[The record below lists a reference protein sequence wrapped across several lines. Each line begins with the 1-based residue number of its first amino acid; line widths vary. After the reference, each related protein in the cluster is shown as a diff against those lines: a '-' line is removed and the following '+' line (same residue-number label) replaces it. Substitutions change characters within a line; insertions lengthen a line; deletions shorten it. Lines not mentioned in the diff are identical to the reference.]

1 MSVNV
6 PLRKVYAY
14 DLLSAGAIGCRVD
27 AALESALRSGH
38 LVGGQIRVALDGQVI
53 YQRDIGVFDTVN
65 GAPVTAESIFRLSCL
80 SRLLVSVG
88 AMALVENGHLSLD
101 EDIRRWLPDFTPLLA
116 DGSQAIITA
125 RQLLSHCAG
134 FARRLPAEASSPA
147 LTYQDASV
155 ADDSHLPN
163 TLRQLGQIALRH
175 RPGSAWGYS
184 MATDVLGAVI
194 AQITGGSLETALQQH
209 VTGPL
214 RLRNTG
220 YTLADRQRPGPVFV
234 NGKPVYP
241 LRDGMLSTADDY
253 LLLLEALRQGG
264 GVLLSKVLIGEM
276 AAIQTGDLDLEGW
289 PGRGFG
295 LGFTVLRDPVAADSP
310 ESMGTWRLHSACGH
324 CWFVDPLKRLSAVA
338 LTNTAGNTT
347 DSALALL
354 LRNAVY
360 GV

>member
-6 PLRKVYAY
+6 PLRTVYAY

-38 LVGGQIRVALDGQVI
+38 LVGGQVRVALDGQII
-53 YQRDIGVFDTVN
+53 YQRDVGVLD
-65 GAPVTAESIFRLSCL
+65 PVHGTPVAADSLFRLSCL
-80 SRLLVSVG
+80 SRLLVSVA
-88 AMALVENGHLSLD
+88 AMALVEDGRLSLD

-116 DGSQAIITA
+116 DGGLAVITV

-134 FARRLPAEASSPA
+134 LPRRLPAASASA
-147 LTYQDASV
+147 VAYQDASV
-155 ADDSHLPN
+155 ADDAQLPI
-163 TLRQLGQIALRH
+163 TLRQLGMTPLRH

-184 MATDVLGAVI
+184 MASDVLGAVI
-194 AQITGGSLETALQQH
+194 ARLTGGSLEAALQRY
-209 VTGPL
+209 VIGPL
-214 RLRNTG
+214 QLRSTG
-220 YTLADRQRPGPVFV
+220 YTVANHQRPGPVFV
-234 NGKPVYP
+234 NGQPVHP
-241 LRDGMLSTADDY
+241 LKDGMLGSADDY
-253 LLLLEALRQGG
+253 LLVLEALRQGG

-276 AAIQTGDLDLEGW
+276 AAIQTGDLQLQGW

-295 LGFTVLRDPVAADSP
+295 LGFTVLRDPLAADSP
-310 ESMGTWRLHSACGH
+310 ESIGTWRLHSACGH
-324 CWFVDPLKRLSAVA
+324 SWFVDPLKGLSGVA

-354 LRNAVY
+354 VRNAVY

>member
-6 PLRKVYAY
+6 PLRTVFAY
-14 DLLSAGAIGCRVD
+14 DPLSDAAVTGCRID

-38 LVGGQIRVALDGQVI
+38 LIGGQIRIALDGKLI
-53 YQRDIGVFDTVN
+53 YQRDIGVLDAAHGT
-65 GAPVTAESIFRLSCL
+65 PVTADSTFRLSCL
-80 SRLLVSVG
+80 SRLLVSVA
-88 AMALVENGHLSLD
+88 AMALVEDARLSLD
-101 EDIRRWLPDFTPLLA
+101 EDIRHWLPDFTPLLA
-116 DGSQAIITA
+116 DGSLALITV

-134 FARRLPAEASSPA
+134 FPRRLPAGAPSASA
-147 LTYQDASV
+147 YQDASV
-155 ADDSHLPN
+155 ADDSQLPN
-163 TLRQLGQIALRH
+163 TLRQLAVTPLRH

-184 MATDVLGAVI
+184 MASDVLGAIV
-194 AQITGGSLETALQQH
+194 ARVAGGSLETALQQY

-214 RLRNTG
+214 RLQSTG
-220 YTLADRQRPGPVFV
+220 YSLTDQPRPGPVFV
-234 NGKPVYP
+234 NGQPVHP
-241 LRDGMLSTADDY
+241 LRDGMLGNADDY

-276 AAIQTGDLDLEGW
+276 AAIQTGDLNLQGW

-295 LGFTVLRDPVAADSP
+295 LGFTVLRDPIAADSP
-310 ESMGTWRLHSACGH
+310 ESIGTWRMHSACGH
-324 CWFVDPLKRLSAVA
+324 CWFVDPLKRLSGVA

-347 DSALALL
+347 DSAVAML